1 VRRRLRRWSR
11 ADEDSIKPLI
21 HAFQQKRNLSP
32 KLRISPEQRIVE
44 PRYETNVYPLY
55 YYSLQETGTHRQ
67 VYDYVF
73 KNLPAE
79 NSPMELEELR
89 AHVGHTVDSEIDI
102 LIEDTEYFI
111 FIEAKEVAP
120 NGKVKFEKKCGVH
133 QLVNQY
139 LQGKIL
145 EKLISKRFFLATV
158 GANRG
163 EIRDVPLSKPEQALM
178 QLVDGQRSILS
189 VVDLSWDCLAEIS
202 SELTAQ

>member
-1 VRRRLRRWSR
+1 MPYATIIDRLHKLIDLDKMEQSVVRRRLRRWSR

-102 LIEDTEYFI
+102 LIEDTEYLF
-111 FIEAKEVAP
+111 
-120 NGKVKFEKKCGVH
+120 
-133 QLVNQY
+133 
-139 LQGKIL
+139 
-145 EKLISKRFFLATV
+145 
-158 GANRG
+158 
-163 EIRDVPLSKPEQALM
+163 LSK
-178 QLVDGQRSILS
+178 QRKLRRTVKLS
-189 VVDLSWDCLAEIS
+189 LRKSAAFTS
-202 SELTAQ
+202 